1 MPHRSTPVEQTWPAR
16 AKRKRISAER
26 LEQQARTKRLEAE
39 EFDRK
44 YAAYCAQR
52 DANDERVSA

>member
-16 AKRKRISAER
+16 AKRKRMSAER

-52 DANDERVSA
+52 DAETPEAAA